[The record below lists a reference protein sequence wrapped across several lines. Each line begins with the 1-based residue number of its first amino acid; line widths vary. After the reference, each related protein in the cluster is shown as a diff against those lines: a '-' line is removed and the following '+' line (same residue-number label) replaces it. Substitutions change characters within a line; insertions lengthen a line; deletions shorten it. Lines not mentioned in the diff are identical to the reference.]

1 MHLTSR
7 NCTFPVKTN
16 VYFEKTQCI
25 NRRNLTRCPRTS
37 STNAGGQC
45 EIIFIFRVVT
55 IWTEK
60 NKKTIRTQ
68 CVKTLSVIF
77 YGYFILYSMYNGN
90 STEHRIDLTI
100 NPNIECNVCKTAI
113 QINFDQTVSWV
124 LHQWWLFLLL
134 LVCLY
139 MILCIVFFIIIF
151 YQSYIHNGLLF

>member
-1 MHLTSR
+1 MCILKRRNALTGVIWHAVPER
-7 NCTFPVKTN
+7 HQQMQEDN
-16 VYFEKTQCI
+16 VRSYSFLELWQYGPKKTQ
-25 NRRNLTRCPRTS
+25 
-37 STNAGGQC
+37 Q
-45 EIIFIFRVVT
+45 
-55 IWTEK
+55 
-60 NKKTIRTQ
+60 TIRTQ

-134 LVCLY
+134 LVRVY